1 MRNGNV
7 IAAHLVALAEWLRNH
22 QPLWQPSPLHH
33 PSPAWQHSYPKLAD
47 WCASQAEHGPED
59 AEQAWMDER
68 LPCDAP
74 TELESLLAQSR
85 ALTEVPALTEVSAL
99 SEADLRP
106 QARPR
111 RIKARKW
118 EQVLGAES
126 VMAAMVAGR
135 RVVDWCGGKGHLG
148 RRLAARGATR
158 QLLLVDHTAAL
169 LAAGQA
175 DGKKAGLNVNTV
187 CADVLDEAN
196 TPLVEALRPDDAMV
210 ALHAC
215 GDLGARA
222 LHLANERGLRVF
234 GHAPCC
240 WVRTN
245 TPNMSGSSAV
255 GRAGGIHLELET
267 LRLATADEGWGPM
280 RRRELRRK
288 ALAWRLALDH
298 LVRRQTGSHH
308 YTPIRVV
315 PRSWLDG
322 DFETFVYHAAHHNSL
337 PLPPSWDAEEVQ
349 NIGQQAAR
357 QVRAQG
363 LVRAPF
369 RRVLE
374 LWLVLDRAQVLVE
387 AGWQVEV
394 GTFCSTAA
402 TPRNLW
408 MRARR

>member
-7 IAAHLVALAEWLRNH
+7 IAAHLDALAEWLRAH

-33 PSPAWQHSYPKLAD
+33 PSPAWRHSHPVLAD
-47 WCASQAEHGPED
+47 WCARQVTQGPED
-59 AEQAWMDER
+59 AEQAWMNGR
-68 LPCDAP
+68 LPWDAP
-74 TELESLLAQSR
+74 TELETLLTQSR
-85 ALTEVPALTEVSAL
+85 ALTEVPALSDVLAQ
-99 SEADLRP
+99 SEALLRP
-106 QARPR
+106 QCRPR

-118 EQVLGAES
+118 EQVLGAVS
-126 VMAAMVAGR
+126 VMAAMTEGH

-148 RRLAARGATR
+148 RQLAARGTTR
-158 QLLLVDHTAAL
+158 QLLLVDHSAEL
-169 LAAGQA
+169 LAAGHGEGQRE
-175 DGKKAGLNVNTV
+175 GLTV
-187 CADVLDEAN
+187 DTACGDVLDDSN
-196 TPLVEALRPDDAMV
+196 TPLVHALRPNDAMV

-222 LHLANERGLRVF
+222 LQLATERGLRVL

-255 GRAGGIHLELET
+255 GRAGGIHLELES
-267 LRLATADEGWGPM
+267 LRLATADEGWGSA

-288 ALAWRLALDH
+288 ALAWRLALDR
-298 LVRRQTGSHH
+298 LVRRQTGAEH

-315 PRSWLDG
+315 PRTWLDG
-322 DFETFVYHAAHHNSL
+322 DFENFIHQAAQHNAL
-337 PLPPSWDAEEVQ
+337 PLPPSWDAEELES
-349 NIGQQAAR
+349 IGHLAAR

-394 GTFCSTAA
+394 GTFCSTEA

-408 MRARR
+408 IRAQR